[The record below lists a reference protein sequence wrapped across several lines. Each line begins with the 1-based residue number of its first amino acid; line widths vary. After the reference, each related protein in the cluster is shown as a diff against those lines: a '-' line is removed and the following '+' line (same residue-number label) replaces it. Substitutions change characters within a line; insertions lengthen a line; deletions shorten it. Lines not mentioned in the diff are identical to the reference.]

1 MIICLLITAGW
12 LFCPQM
18 IIKKNRATVGISDDH
33 PRIRGIMK
41 LCLDSVGYSVILEAE
56 NGKIFIEKLDC
67 DQLPD
72 ICLLDINMPV
82 MNGYET
88 TIYLKRNWP
97 AVKVLIYSMNQDS
110 WSREKA
116 FACGADGYL
125 VKPSTIDEIEAA
137 IEKIVQ
143 P

>member
-1 MIICLLITAGW
+1 MIV
-12 LFCPQM
+12 
-18 IIKKNRATVGISDDH
+18 KKNKATVGISDDH
-33 PRIRGIMK
+33 PRILQIMK
-41 LCLDSVGYSVILEAE
+41 ACLDLVGYEVILEAE
-56 NGKIFIEKLDC
+56 NGKIFIEKLDSHL
-67 DQLPD
+67 LPD

-88 TIYLKRNWP
+88 TSYLKRNWP
-97 AVKVLIYSMNQDS
+97 SVKVLIYSINQDLLS
-110 WSREKA
+110 MEKA

-137 IEKIVQ
+137 IQKIVQ